1 MQWETET
8 GKLFGVSPS
17 LLGALRSFTPLQV
30 LDEAHKVLT
39 SSDAARLTRSIAS
52 IIRQQRHLA
61 TRVVIA
67 TQEPTVIPRTVLD
80 LALFVA
86 CHRFSS
92 PAWCRHLAKHV
103 SAGSDQWLEDVMM
116 LETGEALVFS
126 AASLVSV
133 PGEESGTRLLGR
145 DCLRVRVRPRLT
157 SDGGA
162 SVMAIRT
169 SEQNITVTAL
179 GALPL
184 TPTESPSD
192 TPDTSAHDFLLS
204 GVTSTA
210 EHSAISPASSSSHS
224 LSEYSTPVLQ
234 HISLPSLSPPPT
246 LISLSPPNLRM
257 NATFASERVACSTGS
272 DPISSATTAALS
284 NEPLG
289 PPPDLTSTAPPTT
302 ATSSLNSS
310 VLSIPAPRRDPLTP
324 TVRFRALLTF
334 LGQQK
339 ATGITQVSYS
349 CQSGD
354 KGLSGILWRS
364 TGFISISCGRV
375 RGRAGAAR
383 RSPASSMGLTR
394 ATVCVYYLITST
406 HVPLT
411 LISAGHKLLPSFLK
425 LASQQPQAAS
435 CLLPPSPAHPTF

>member
-1 MQWETET
+1 
-8 GKLFGVSPS
+8 
-17 LLGALRSFTPLQV
+17 
-30 LDEAHKVLT
+30 
-39 SSDAARLTRSIAS
+39 
-52 IIRQQRHLA
+52 
-61 TRVVIA
+61 
-67 TQEPTVIPRTVLD
+67 
-80 LALFVA
+80 
-86 CHRFSS
+86 
-92 PAWCRHLAKHV
+92 
-103 SAGSDQWLEDVMM
+103 MM

-126 AASLVSV
+126 AASLVSM

-157 SDGGA
+157 SDSGA

-257 NATFASERVACSTGS
+257 NATFASERAACSTCS
-272 DPISSATTAALS
+272 DPISSATTAAPSS
-284 NEPLG
+284 NEPLA
-289 PPPDLTSTAPPTT
+289 PPPDLTSTALPTT

-339 ATGITQVSYS
+339 ATGITQVSYTVVKAEIKDFRGS
-349 CQSGD
+349 SGGQQALFQFLAD
-354 KGLSGILWRS
+354 AFEEGLVLLGGHLPHQWVSLVPQYVYI
-364 TGFISISCGRV
+364 IS
-375 RGRAGAAR
+375 
-383 RSPASSMGLTR
+383 
-394 ATVCVYYLITST
+394 
-406 HVPLT
+406 
-411 LISAGHKLLPSFLK
+411 
-425 LASQQPQAAS
+425 
-435 CLLPPSPAHPTF
+435 